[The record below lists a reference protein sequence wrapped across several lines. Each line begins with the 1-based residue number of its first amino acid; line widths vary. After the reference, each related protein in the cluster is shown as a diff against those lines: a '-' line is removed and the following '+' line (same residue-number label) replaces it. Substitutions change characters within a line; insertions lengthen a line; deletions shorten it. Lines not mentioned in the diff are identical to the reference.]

1 MVIIFS
7 YIKSVQSFKGL
18 CGLTKAT
25 SLSIAVIGL
34 LFVGRV
40 WATPDIS
47 AEYSDCVLEKMQ
59 GQDASVLPFA
69 HRVCE
74 SSFPYRKTLYKRN
87 DYVRYKFFDEWS
99 WLNNGRIVSDDS
111 AMIGMAFA
119 PNSSK
124 NKLVQ
129 IKVGFGEKKDNDG
142 KCLPSKFITFDVF
155 VTKDGE
161 SVAGDL
167 NLAKENFVCVD
178 LYQVWGMRKLGE

>member
-7 YIKSVQSFKGL
+7 YIQSVQSFKGL

-87 DYVRYKFFDEWS
+87 DYIRYKFFDDVS
-99 WLNNGRIVSDDS
+99 WN
-111 AMIGMAFA
+111 MISGNKTSSLIGVFFSE
-119 PNSSK
+119 NRSK
-124 NKLVQ
+124 NKLLT
-129 IKVGFGEKKDNDG
+129 IKLGFGKAKQSNGDCLSDTFKTMDFTLNYKGWSYVMDDDLEK
-142 KCLPSKFITFDVF
+142 
-155 VTKDGE
+155 E
-161 SVAGDL
+161 S
-167 NLAKENFVCVD
+167 FVCVD
-178 LYQVWGMRKLGE
+178 IYHIWGMRKVGE